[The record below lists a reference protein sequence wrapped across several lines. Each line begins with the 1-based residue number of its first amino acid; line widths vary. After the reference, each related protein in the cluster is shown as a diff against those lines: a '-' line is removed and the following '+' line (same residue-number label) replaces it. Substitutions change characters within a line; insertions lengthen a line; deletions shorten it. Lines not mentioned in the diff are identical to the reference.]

1 MAEETGGA
9 VAGVGGP
16 AGPAPADPATPAGSP
31 VESVDRALRTLEA
44 VAAAGPGGVG
54 LADLSAALG
63 VHKTT
68 VHRSLAALRHR
79 DYVAQ
84 DPASGRYG
92 LGPAAVGLADRYFA
106 EDDLPARLH
115 GALVALCVATDEL
128 VHLGVLSGAQ
138 VVYLDKVEP
147 ERPVRVW
154 SAVGRRNW
162 AATTA
167 LGRAMLAFGDTPAA
181 ALDGYVAAV
190 QPAGRVGTAHV
201 AQELAAARHR
211 GYAVEVEENE
221 PGIACLGVPLLRGAR
236 PVAALSVTAPADR
249 LTAGRRDEVH
259 ALVRAVVPPL
269 LPPGLALPPA

>member
-1 MAEETGGA
+1 MVDEQADGA
-9 VAGVGGP
+9 
-16 AGPAPADPATPAGSP
+16 TTAGSP
-31 VESVDRALRTLEA
+31 VESVDRALRALDV
-44 VAAAGPGGVG
+44 VAGAGPAGIA
-54 LADLSAALG
+54 LADLAAALG

-84 DPASGRYG
+84 DPLTGRYG

-115 GALVALCVATDEL
+115 GALTALCAATDEL
-128 VHLGVLSGAQ
+128 VHLGVLSGVQ

-167 LGRAMLAFGDTPAA
+167 LGRAMLAFRDTPAS
-181 ALDGYVAAV
+181 ALDGYVDAV
-190 QPAGRVGTAHV
+190 EPAGRVDV
-201 AQELAAARHR
+201 ARLADELVRARDR
-211 GYAVEVEENE
+211 GYAVELQENE
-221 PGIACLGVPLLRGAR
+221 PGIACLAVPVLRGSR

-249 LTAGRRDEVH
+249 MTPARMADLHGR
-259 ALVRAVVPPL
+259 VRAVVPPL
-269 LPPGLALPPA
+269 LPAGLALPPA

>member
-1 MAEETGGA
+1 MPEPTTDAT
-9 VAGVGGP
+9 
-16 AGPAPADPATPAGSP
+16 APSP
-31 VESVDRALRTLEA
+31 VESVDRALRTLDA
-44 VAAAGPGGVG
+44 VAAAGPGGVT
-54 LADLSAALG
+54 LAGLSAALG

-84 DPASGRYG
+84 DPASGRYA
-92 LGPAAVGLADRYFA
+92 LGPAAVGLADRFFA

-115 GALVALCVATDEL
+115 GALVAVCAAADEL
-128 VHLGVLSGAQ
+128 VHLGVLSGVQ

-167 LGRAMLAFGDTPAA
+167 LGRAMLAFGDTPRAT
-181 ALDGYVAAV
+181 LDGYVAAV
-190 QPAGRVGTAHV
+190 EPAGRVSADRV
-201 AQELAAARHR
+201 AAELADARAR

-221 PGIACLGVPLLRGAR
+221 PGIACLAVPLLRGTR
-236 PVAALSVTAPADR
+236 PVAALSVTAPSDR
-249 LTAGRRDEVH
+249 MTPARRAELHDRI
-259 ALVRAVVPPL
+259 RAVVPAL
-269 LPPGLALPPA
+269 LPAGLQLPPR

>member
-1 MAEETGGA
+1 MQERADGGTGG
-9 VAGVGGP
+9 G
-16 AGPAPADPATPAGSP
+16 APP
-31 VESVDRALRTLEA
+31 VEGVDRALRTLDA
-44 VAAAGPGGVG
+44 VAAAGPAGVT
-54 LADLSAALG
+54 LAGLSAALG

-84 DPASGRYG
+84 DPQTGRYG

-106 EDDLPARLH
+106 EDDLATRLH
-115 GALVALCVATDEL
+115 PALAALCAATDEL
-128 VHLGVLSGAQ
+128 VHLGVLSGVQ

-167 LGRAMLAFGDTPAA
+167 LGRAVLAQRDTPRT
-181 ALDGYVAAV
+181 ALDGYVAPV
-190 QPAGRVGTAHV
+190 EPAGRVDATRLAD
-201 AQELAAARHR
+201 ELARARER

-221 PGIACLGVPLLRGAR
+221 PGIACLAVPVLRGAR
-236 PVAALSVTAPADR
+236 PVAAVSITAPAER
-249 LTAGRRDEVH
+249 MTAARRAELHRVVLD
-259 ALVRAVVPPL
+259 VVPPL
-269 LPPGLALPPA
+269 LPAGFSLPGA